1 MNEAMDEAMDEA
13 LIRVEVVYAL
23 PGRQCLVPL
32 AVPRGTSMLEA
43 ARLSGIDTAFD
54 GLDLASAP
62 MGVFGRVEAEPATR
76 VLRDGERV
84 EIYRP
89 LEVDPKAA
97 RRARA
102 RRPREQ

>member
-1 MNEAMDEAMDEA
+1 MDEA
-13 LIRVEVVYAL
+13 LIGVEVVYAL
-23 PGRQCLVPL
+23 PDRQRLVAL
-32 AVPRGTSMLEA
+32 RVPPGTTMVEA
-43 ARLSGIDTAFD
+43 ARLSALDTVFE
-54 GLDLASAP
+54 GLDLTSAP
-62 MGVFGRVEAEPATR
+62 MGVFGKLEAEPATR

-102 RRPREQ
+102 RRAPTTGDA